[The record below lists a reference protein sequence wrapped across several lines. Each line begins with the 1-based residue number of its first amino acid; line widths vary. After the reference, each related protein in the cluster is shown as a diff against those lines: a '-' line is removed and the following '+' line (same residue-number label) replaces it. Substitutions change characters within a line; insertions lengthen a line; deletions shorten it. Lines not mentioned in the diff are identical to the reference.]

1 MLTVYGIETVKDW
14 QFNAGIFY
22 FTLQQCL
29 PFTVLKRSGR
39 FISVA
44 VYKGCNS
51 AYRLRYWNCEWYDWP
66 SILSSLPLQ
75 QCLPFTVLKRIIPPG
90 HPVFWVVL
98 QQCLPFTV
106 LKLTSNTTST
116 CTTISSCNSAYRLR
130 YWNKY
135 LESESPDIFKLQ
147 QCLPFTVL
155 KLEGFSEFTFRYFR
169 CCNSAYRL
177 RYWNAIL
184 KWNTLSISVG
194 LQQCLPF
201 TVLKPSGFAV
211 FATSDWSCNIPT
223 VYGIETRNQST
234 RKLFLVSCNSTYRLR
249 YWNAVCALQ
258 PAQTQSGCNSTYRL
272 RYWNAVSIL

>member
-1 MLTVYGIETVKDW
+1 MLTVYGIETAKNYGYE
-14 QFNAGIFY
+14 FF
-22 FTLQQCL
+22 LL
-29 PFTVLKRSGR
+29 R
-39 FISVA
+39 
-44 VYKGCNS
+44 CNS
-51 AYRLRYWNCEWYDWP
+51 AYRLRYWN
-66 SILSSLPLQ
+66 SNIPLTGR
-75 QCLPFTVLKRIIPPG
+75 LEMLA
-90 HPVFWVVL
+90 L

-201 TVLKPSGFAV
+201 TVLKHTFWYYDIE
-211 FATSDWSCNIPT
+211 AT
-223 VYGIETRNQST
+223 Q
-234 RKLFLVSCNSTYRLR
+234 FSCNSTYRLR
-249 YWNAVCALQ
+249 Y
-258 PAQTQSGCNSTYRL
+258 AQKGARQQRSKATMRAAHLKYLNEVKVKQR
-272 RYWNAVSIL
+272 